1 MKKALSLS
9 LLTLA
14 FALVLVALGREA
26 GLHTT
31 AAATSARFDAKAV
44 YDAKCVKCHLADGK
58 GLDSLQPP
66 NFTDAKWQASRTN
79 AQLTASINNGK
90 GTMPAFKGTLSP
102 ADIKAL
108 VTMVRG
114 FAPKGAAAAKK
125 K

>member
-14 FALVLVALGREA
+14 FALAFTTVGREA
-26 GLHTT
+26 GLQTV
-31 AAATSARFDAKAV
+31 AAFDAKAV

-66 NFTDAKWQASRTN
+66 NFADAKWQASRTN
-79 AQLTASINNGK
+79 AQFTAAINNGK
-90 GTMPAFKGTLSP
+90 GTMPGFKGAIAP
-102 ADIKAL
+102 ADVKAL

-114 FAPKGAAAAKK
+114 FAPKGAAAKK

>member
-14 FALVLVALGREA
+14 FALAFAALGREA

-31 AAATSARFDAKAV
+31 AAAFDVKAV
-44 YDAKCVKCHLADGK
+44 YDAKCIKCHLADGK
-58 GLDSLQPP
+58 GLDTLQPP
-66 NFTDAKWQASRTN
+66 NFTDPKWQAKRTN
-79 AQLTASINNGK
+79 AQITASINNGK
-90 GTMPAFKGTLSP
+90 GTMPAFKDVVSP
-102 ADIKAL
+102 ADVKAL
-108 VTMVRG
+108 VVMVRG

>member
-9 LLTLA
+9 LFTLA
-14 FALVLVALGREA
+14 FALLLAAFGREA
-26 GLHTT
+26 GLQPT
-31 AAATSARFDAKAV
+31 AAAFDAKAV

-58 GLDSLQPP
+58 GLESLQPP
-66 NFTDAKWQASRTN
+66 NFTDPKWQAKRTN
-79 AQLTASINNGK
+79 AQLIASLNNGK
-90 GTMPAFKGTLSP
+90 GTMPGFKGAISD